1 MCETCVTGNTGLP
14 GDHAQEAVMTST
26 LKKTETSEIS
36 VGSRVRTRHSVDR
49 SGDRETWPL
58 EGGVIVEDFAA
69 YVEPASV
76 NRDWAVAHRWAVAVR
91 WCTTTTAWSS
101 SVCSTRVRRGRSP
114 SRTHCFP
121 TT

>member
-76 NRDWAVAHRWAVAVR
+76 NRDWAVAHRWAVALDNGCLVFR
-91 WCTTTTAWSS
+91 DTAELETENSEQ
-101 SVCSTRVRRGRSP
+101 STGKQ
-114 SRTHCFP
+114 
-121 TT
+121 